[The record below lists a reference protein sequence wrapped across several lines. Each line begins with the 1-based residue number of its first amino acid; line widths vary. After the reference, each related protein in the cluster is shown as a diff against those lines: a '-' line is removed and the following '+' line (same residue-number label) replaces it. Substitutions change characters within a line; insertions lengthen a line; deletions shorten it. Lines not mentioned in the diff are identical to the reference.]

1 MKHIFSEA
9 WPNGFQ
15 MRCVLQLSQLIQLCL
30 GLWLLWGSRNSRF
43 SWHER
48 MPFLH
53 SRVELNLQ
61 NSPKLLQRAARGIKM
76 TACSISEHA
85 APHTRMLEAND
96 WGVKKREESDF
107 FRTDRGCLQTK
118 LHAILSF
125 LHMEVITK
133 LFQICGGVFVFIR
146 LLQVRYVKV
155 SAEQQLFVTLSTPHD
170 AEVIKPTHND
180 STLTRTP
187 HKSEAEIYQ

>member
-1 MKHIFSEA
+1 MKHISSEA

-48 MPFLH
+48 MLFLH
-53 SRVELNLQ
+53 SRAELTLQ
-61 NSPKLLQRAARGIKM
+61 NSPKLLQHAARGIKM

-85 APHTRMLEAND
+85 APHTCMLEAND
-96 WGVKKREESDF
+96 WGHKKREESGMYS
-107 FRTDRGCLQTK
+107 TDRGSVQTE

-125 LHMEVITK
+125 LHVEVITK
-133 LFQICGGVFVFIR
+133 LNIYVVSRDDLTCSTILVSKFAEALCLHSFTTGQIW
-146 LLQVRYVKV
+146 
-155 SAEQQLFVTLSTPHD
+155 
-170 AEVIKPTHND
+170 
-180 STLTRTP
+180 
-187 HKSEAEIYQ
+187 KS